1 MALHIKDKLRLG
13 LLFLFGLVLLLAAL
27 GIGFVYRLQRD
38 SGAIL
43 QDNYRSLEYVREM
56 QRVADGLEAGYR
68 VDREPFAENLRLEE
82 ANLTERGEGEAV
94 RQVRGAWEAFRR
106 DSSARHLV
114 TIRQGLY
121 RIQDLNMQAIVRKN
135 AAARRS
141 AETATLVIGVLGTLC
156 VLVAFTFALNFPSY
170 IAEPLRQ
177 LTEGI
182 RAVAARNYQ
191 ARMRVRS
198 QDEFGEVA
206 VAFNGMVD
214 KLDEYENSN
223 LAKILFEKRRI
234 ETIIANLRD
243 AVIGLDEKKNVLFAN
258 AVALNLLNLNET
270 DLVGRYAPDVALK
283 NDLFRT
289 LLNGTGGSR
298 ELKIYADDRESFFV
312 REAFDV
318 EAEEEPPLRL
328 PDGSQEG
335 IQKLASPKKT
345 RIGQVILL
353 KNVTE
358 YHDLDAAKT
367 AFIATVSHELKTPL
381 ASANIGLKLLEKDVA
396 PGLNPE
402 QRAILSDLQ
411 QDNQRLIRLVSELLD
426 LAQLETGHINLTPV
440 PVMAPD
446 LIGYAAATT
455 KQALAEKRLA
465 LRVDVAPDVRPF
477 RADREKAAWVL
488 TNLLTNA
495 IKHSDEGG
503 EIVVAAQ
510 NGPSDT
516 VLLSV
521 RDHGPGIAP
530 ALQEKI
536 FQPYFKTAAR
546 PGTGL
551 GLSISREIMAAI
563 NGTIRVD
570 SVPGQGATFT
580 VAFPAET
587 GNSPEN
593 ARPDFGGFYPKIHT
607 D

>member
-1 MALHIKDKLRLG
+1 MFFEKHLPFHLTSHFSLLTLMALHIKDKLRLG
-13 LLFLFGLVLLLAAL
+13 LLFLFGLVLLLAVL

-43 QDNYRSLEYVREM
+43 TDNHRSLVYVREM
-56 QRVADGLEAGYR
+56 QQVVDGLAEGRR
-68 VDREPFAENLRLEE
+68 VNTEPLVENLRLEE
-82 ANLTERGEGEAV
+82 ANLTEVGEGDAV
-94 RQVRGAWEAFRR
+94 RQVRQEWEAFRR
-106 DSSARHLV
+106 DSALARLPV
-114 TIRQGLY
+114 VRQALY

-135 AAARRS
+135 DAAVRS
-141 AETATLVIGVLGTLC
+141 AETATLIIGILGTLC
-156 VLVAFTFALNFPSY
+156 VLIAFSFALNFPSY

-191 ARMRVRS
+191 ARMRVNAK
-198 QDEFGEVA
+198 DEFGEVA
-206 VAFNGMVD
+206 AAFNGMVD

-243 AVIGLDEKKNVLFAN
+243 AVVGLDETKKVLFAN
-258 AVALNLLNLNET
+258 SVALKLLNLKEAE
-270 DLVGRYAPDVALK
+270 LVGKYAPDVALK

-289 LLNGTGGSR
+289 LLNGQTDGK
-298 ELKIYADDRESFFV
+298 ELNIYADDRESFFV

-318 EAEEEPPLRL
+318 EAEEEAPLRL
-328 PDGSQEG
+328 PDGGREG
-335 IQKLASPKKT
+335 IQQLVVPKKT

-396 PGLNPE
+396 PTLNPE
-402 QRAILSDLQ
+402 QRAIIADLQ

-426 LAQLETGHINLTPV
+426 LAQLETGRLNLTIGT
-440 PVMAPD
+440 VMAHD
-446 LIGYAAATT
+446 LIEYATATT
-455 KQALAEKRLA
+455 KQALGEKRLT
-465 LRVDVAPDVRPF
+465 LRVDVAHDARAF
-477 RADREKAAWVL
+477 RADHEKAAWVL

-495 IKHSDEGG
+495 IKYSDEGG
-503 EIVVAAQ
+503 EIAVTAR

-521 RDHGPGIAP
+521 RDHGPGIP
-530 ALQEKI
+530 PDLQEKI
-536 FQPYFKTAAR
+536 FQPYFKTATR
-546 PGTGL
+546 SGTGL
-551 GLSISREIMAAI
+551 GLSISREFMVTMQ
-563 NGTIRVD
+563 GRVRLE
-570 SVPGQGATFT
+570 SAVGQGSTFT
-580 VAFPAET
+580 LEFPA
-587 GNSPEN
+587 
-593 ARPDFGGFYPKIHT
+593 A
-607 D
+607 

>member
-43 QDNYRSLEYVREM
+43 ADNYRSLVYVREM
-56 QRVADGLEAGYR
+56 QQVVDGLAER
-68 VDREPFAENLRLEE
+68 RWVDAEPFVENLRLEE
-82 ANLTERGEGEAV
+82 ANLTEVGEGEAV
-94 RQVRGAWEAFRR
+94 RGLRREWEGFRR
-106 DSSARHLV
+106 DSALTRLPR
-114 TIRQGLY
+114 IREDLH

-135 AAARRS
+135 DAARRS
-141 AETATLVIGVLGTLC
+141 AETAALVIGVLGTLC
-156 VLVAFTFALNFPSY
+156 VLIAFTFALNFPSY

-182 RAVAARNYQ
+182 RAVAGRNYQ
-191 ARMRVRS
+191 ARMRVRAK
-198 QDEFGEVA
+198 DEFGEVA
-206 VAFNGMVD
+206 AAFNGMVD

-234 ETIIANLRD
+234 EILIANLRD
-243 AVIGLDEKKNVLFAN
+243 AVVGLDEKQHVLFAN
-258 AVALNLLNLNET
+258 TVALNLLNLKEA
-270 DLVGRYAPDVALK
+270 DLVGKYAPDVALK

-289 LLNGTGGSR
+289 LLNGQTEGK

-318 EAEEEPPLRL
+318 EAEEEAPLRL
-328 PDGSQEG
+328 PDERQDG
-335 IQKLASPKKT
+335 IQQLLSPKKT

-396 PGLNPE
+396 PSLKPE
-402 QRAILSDLQ
+402 QRAIIADLQ

-426 LAQLETGHINLTPV
+426 LAQLETGHINLTIGT
-440 PVMAPD
+440 VMAYD
-446 LIGYAAATT
+446 LVEYATATT
-455 KQALAEKRLA
+455 KQALGEKRLH

-488 TNLLTNA
+488 VNLLTNA
-495 IKHSDEGG
+495 AKYSEDRG
-503 EIVVAAQ
+503 EIAVTAQ
-510 NGPSDT
+510 NGPGDT
-516 VLLSV
+516 VQLAV
-521 RDHGPGIAP
+521 RDHGPGIP
-530 ALQEKI
+530 LNLQEKI
-536 FQPYFKTAAR
+536 FLPYFKATAR
-546 PGTGL
+546 QGTGL
-551 GLSISREIMAAI
+551 GLSISREFMNSM
-563 NGTIRVD
+563 NGSIRVE

-580 VAFPAET
+580 IAFPAV
-587 GNSPEN
+587 GS
-593 ARPDFGGFYPKIHT
+593 
-607 D
+607 

>member
-13 LLFLFGLVLLLAAL
+13 LLFLFGLVLLLAVL
-27 GIGFVYRLQRD
+27 GIGFVYRLQQD

-43 QDNYRSLEYVREM
+43 ADNYRSLVYVREM
-56 QRVADGLEAGYR
+56 QRVVDGLGDSRRNGRR
-68 VDREPFAENLRLEE
+68 VDPQPFAENLRLEE
-82 ANLTERGEGEAV
+82 ANLTEVGEGEAV

-106 DSSARHLV
+106 DSSARYLA

-121 RIQDLNMQAIVRKN
+121 RIQDVNMQAIVRKN
-135 AAARRS
+135 DAAHRS

-156 VLVAFTFALNFPSY
+156 VLIAFTFALNFPSY

-182 RAVAARNYQ
+182 RAVANRNYQ

-198 QDEFGEVA
+198 EDEFGEVA
-206 VAFNGMVD
+206 AAFNGMVD

-234 ETIIANLRD
+234 EILIANLRD
-243 AVIGLDEKKNVLFAN
+243 AVVGLDDKHVVLFAN
-258 AVALNLLNLNET
+258 PVALNLLNLPEAE
-270 DLVGRYAPDVALK
+270 LVGKYAPDVALK
-283 NDLFRT
+283 SDLLRT
-289 LLNGTGGSR
+289 LLNGTDGSR
-298 ELKIYADDRESFFV
+298 ELKIYANNRESFFV

-318 EAEEEPPLRL
+318 EAEEDTPLRL
-328 PDGSQEG
+328 PDGGQGG
-335 IQKLASPKKT
+335 IQKLVLPKKT

-381 ASANIGLKLLEKDVA
+381 ASANIGLKLLEKGVA

-402 QRAILSDLQ
+402 QRAILADLQ

-426 LAQLETGHINLTPV
+426 LAQLETGRINLTLGSV
-440 PVMAPD
+440 TAPD

-455 KQALAEKRLA
+455 KQALAEKRLD

-488 TNLLTNA
+488 VNLLTNA
-495 IKHSDEGG
+495 VKHSDEGG
-503 EIVVAAQ
+503 EIAIAAQ
-510 NGPSDT
+510 NGPGDT
-516 VLLSV
+516 VLFAV
-521 RDHGPGIAP
+521 RDHGPGIPP

-536 FQPYFKTAAR
+536 FQPYFKTTAQ

-551 GLSISREIMAAI
+551 GLSISREFMTAM
-563 NGTIRVD
+563 NGTIRVG

-580 VAFPAET
+580 VAFPAA
-587 GNSPEN
+587 GM
-593 ARPDFGGFYPKIHT
+593 
-607 D
+607 